1 MLQFRCALQFEGS
14 STSSGLAS
22 ITAADRIAFAQ
33 AGNSSLPSLK
43 LKLLAQWSSTS
54 PKAGLSS
61 PSNFSNPQPAH
72 NMQIVNFIANH
83 WQDLGAGLA
92 LVIGGARII
101 VKITPTPKDD
111 SILDSVVG
119 FLKHVGLHIDS
130 K

>member
-14 STSSGLAS
+14 STSSGLAF
-22 ITAADRIAFAQ
+22 IMAADRIESAQ
-33 AGNSSLPSLK
+33 AGNSSPPSLK
-43 LKLLAQWSSTS
+43 LKPSAQWFNIS

-61 PSNFSNPQPAH
+61 PSNFSNPQPTH

-111 SILDSVVG
+111 SILDSVIG

>member
-14 STSSGLAS
+14 SASSALAS
-22 ITAADRIAFAQ
+22 IMAADRIESAQ
-33 AGNSSLPSLK
+33 AGNSSQPSLK
-43 LKLLAQWSSTS
+43 LKLLVQWFSTS
-54 PKAGLSS
+54 PKAGPWS
-61 PSNFSNPQPAH
+61 PSNFSDPQPTH
-72 NMQIVNFIANH
+72 NMQIVNFIANN